1 MAAGDKEPPEKSD
14 EQSPA
19 PKKPDVRVSSHED
32 MSVHVSRDLRSTGP
46 TARGYN
52 SNMSKLNFS
61 SRGLPRDEIAEEDPA
76 PPKPA
81 PPTAAATPP
90 PAAPSAAP
98 VAPEPSTALSWLTGL
113 FSRR

>member
-1 MAAGDKEPPEKSD
+1 MAAGDKEPPGKSD
-14 EQSPA
+14 AQSPE

-32 MSVHVSRDLRSTGP
+32 MGVHVSRDLRSTGP

-76 PPKPA
+76 PPNQDASTAATAPA
-81 PPTAAATPP
+81 PAVPSATP
-90 PAAPSAAP
+90 
-98 VAPEPSTALSWLTGL
+98 VTPEPSTARSWLTGL